1 MTMLEKWKSALDKE
15 DNICV
20 LFLDFSKVFDTI
32 NHDLSVVKSK
42 GYGFSINPLDLTFSY
57 LKNQN
62 KSVQINNYF
71 SLAKK
76 VHDGVLEG
84 SIDGPLIF
92 DLFINGFCFIFK

>member
-1 MTMLEKWKSALDKE
+1 MLEKWKSALDKE

-76 VHDGVLEG
+76 CMTAFSRVSLMNLLY
-84 SIDGPLIF
+84 LIY
-92 DLFINGFCFIFK
+92 L